1 MSFFNIFFIAG
12 SVLLVLMTVLWV
24 FSLLTRDSSIVD
36 IFWGLSF
43 IVLNSVYF
51 LNTPAGVYPR
61 RLLVWLLVFVWG
73 VRLAGYIFWR
83 NRGRGED
90 FRYRRWRQQHGSQWW
105 WRSYF
110 QVFLLQGLL
119 AWLISSPLLAAMLS
133 PTPPVLSVFDL
144 VGGLIWL
151 LGFVFESIADW
162 QLAAF
167 KRDPTNSGKVLQS
180 GLWRYTRHPNY
191 FGDALLWWGFGIL
204 SLNHPEGYWT
214 LFSPA
219 LMSFLLINVSGV
231 RLLETSMQE
240 KHTDYQEYI
249 RTTSPFFPMP
259 PRSPKN
265 NNSTNKP
272 SPR

>member
-1 MSFFNIFFIAG
+1 MSFFTILFTAG
-12 SVLLVLMTVLWV
+12 SILLVLMTVLWV
-24 FSLLTRDSSIVD
+24 FSLLIRDSSIVD

-43 IVLNSVYF
+43 IVLSSVYF
-51 LNTPAGVYPR
+51 INTPGGIYSR

-83 NRGRGED
+83 NWGKGED
-90 FRYRRWRQQHGSQWW
+90 FRYRKWRQQHGSRWW
-105 WRSYF
+105 LRSYF

-119 AWLISSPLLAAMLS
+119 AWLLSTPLLAAMLS
-133 PTPPVLSVFDL
+133 PTPPALSVSDY

-151 LGFVFESIADW
+151 LGFAFESTADW

-167 KRDPTNSGKVLQS
+167 KRDPSNFGKVLQS

-191 FGDALLWWGFGIL
+191 FGEALLWWGFGIL
-204 SLNHPEGYWT
+204 GLNNPNGWWT
-214 LFSPA
+214 LYSPM
-219 LMSFLLINVSGV
+219 LMSYLLVNVSGV

-240 KHTDYQEYI
+240 KHTAYQEYI

-265 NNSTNKP
+265 KNSTDKP
-272 SPR
+272 SLR